1 MIKEEQEYHP
11 AWLEFF
17 PKVLKERHLICIHET
32 NKSAIALREKY
43 EHFADGKQLS
53 HDVEKYLFDS
63 FIADDYDGRLHLT
76 TIHRL
81 DENIDISAELIASG
95 GYKGKGIGEITGLV
109 FWRELDDDE
118 MKHWFHWDYISRLHH
133 ARRYSQTDLSSSERA
148 AKALKLTR
156 TSSIESL
163 SKFAS
168 DSKLEEDLSHAW
180 VKIELVAVRQEFW
193 GHHLGTLLM
202 SCCLYH
208 AYLNH
213 NSRAILHV
221 AGGGFNVPA
230 IKLYEK
236 FGFLG
241 VNTDTMFDKPDRD
254 LYILGD
260 IKSSLE
266 ELAWDETL

>member
-1 MIKEEQEYHP
+1 MIKEESHP

-32 NKSAIALREKY
+32 DKTANELREKY
-43 EHFADGKQLS
+43 GYFADGKQLS
-53 HDVEKYLFDS
+53 HDVEKYLFDA
-63 FIADDYDGRLHLT
+63 FIENDYDGKLHLT

-81 DENIDISAELIASG
+81 DENIDIPSDVIASG
-95 GYKGKGIGEITGLV
+95 NYKGAGIGDITGLV
-109 FWRELDDDE
+109 FWREVEDNE
-118 MKHWFHWDYISRLHH
+118 MKDWFHWDYISRLHH
-133 ARRYSQTDLSSSERA
+133 ARRYSQTDLSSSARA

-163 SKFAS
+163 TKMTS

-180 VKIELVAVRQEFW
+180 VKIELVAVRKQFW

-202 SCCLYH
+202 SCALYH
-208 AYLNH
+208 AYLHH

-221 AGGGFNVPA
+221 AGGGVNVPA

-241 VNTDTMFDKPDRD
+241 VNMSTMFDKPDRD